1 MQHLKKQFQTQNKPR
16 NDWEESFR
24 KMHLMG
30 DDNLIDSNVAS
41 TEWDEFNWTWED
53 INANS
58 NPNDK

>member
-1 MQHLKKQFQTQNKPR
+1 
-16 NDWEESFR
+16 
-24 KMHLMG
+24 MHLMG